1 MNIGTVIKTHRKR
14 CGLTQEEMANRLGVT
29 ASAVNKWE
37 NGVSLPDVTMLA
49 PIARLLK
56 ITVDTLLSFRE
67 TLTEEELQEKME
79 YLWGL
84 LNGGTY
90 AEAFSWAKNTAVEYP
105 NCCNLLLWMAQA
117 LEAYFVVM
125 PDHASPEADV
135 FMEDC
140 YERAVSCEEESIRI
154 GAADA
159 MFHRAVHMED
169 YDRAETYLQYF
180 SVENPERKRKQAL
193 LYGKRGQL
201 EYACRAYEELLFVQ
215 SQNVRMVLQNLYTI
229 AMQQGDAEWARLIVE
244 KYGDAVKLYDAGEYA
259 AQAAVL
265 EYAMDVEDAELTLEA
280 LKGVLDNTD
289 TLDAFTRSPLYRHM
303 IFKTMENEFG
313 EQLRCKL
320 KCEFQKDER
329 LDFLRNDPRLKE
341 VLT

>member
-1 MNIGTVIKTHRKR
+1 MKIGTVIKTHRKR

-37 NGVSLPDVTMLA
+37 NGASLPDVTMLS
-49 PIARLLK
+49 PIARLLG

-84 LNGGTY
+84 LNGGSY
-90 AEAFSWAKNTAVEYP
+90 AEAFSWSKNTAAEYP
-105 NCCNLLLWMAQA
+105 NCCKLLLWMAQA

-125 PDHASPEADV
+125 PDHASAEADA

-159 MFHRAVHMED
+159 LFHRAVRMED

-180 SVENPERKRKQAL
+180 SMENPERKRKQAL
-193 LYGKRGQL
+193 LHGKRGQV
-201 EYACRAYEELLFVQ
+201 EDACRAYEELLFVQ
-215 SQNVRMVLQNLYTI
+215 LQNVRMVLQNLYTL
-229 AMQQGDAEWARLIVE
+229 AMQQGDAEWAQLIVE
-244 KYGDAVKLYDAGEYA
+244 KHGEAVKLYDAGEYA
-259 AQAAVL
+259 AQAAIL
-265 EYAMDVEDAELTLEA
+265 EYAMDMKDTELTLKA
-280 LKGVLDNTD
+280 LKGVLDHAD

-303 IFKTMENEFG
+303 TFKTMENDFG

-320 KCEFQKDER
+320 KCEFQKDTR
-329 LDFLRNDPRLKE
+329 LDFLRDDPRLKE
-341 VLT
+341 ILT

>member
-1 MNIGTVIKTHRKR
+1 MKIGDVIKTNRKR
-14 CGLTQEEMANRLGVT
+14 CGLTQEEMAKRLGGT

-37 NGVSLPDVTMLA
+37 NGATFPDVTMLS
-49 PIARLLK
+49 PIARLLG

-67 TLTEEELQEKME
+67 TLTDEELQEKMQH
-79 YLWGL
+79 LWAL
-84 LNGGTY
+84 LNSGSY

-105 NCCNLLLWMAQA
+105 NCHKLLLWMAQA

-125 PDHASPEADV
+125 PDQASPEADA

-159 MFHRAVHMED
+159 MFHRAVRMED

-180 SVENPERKRKQAL
+180 SLENPERKRKQAL
-193 LYGKRGQL
+193 LYGKRGQV
-201 EYACRAYEELLFVQ
+201 EDACRAYEELLFVQ
-215 SQNVRMVLQNLYTI
+215 SQNVRMVLQNLYTL
-229 AMQQGDAEWARLIVE
+229 AMEHGDAEWARLIVE
-244 KYGDAVKLYDAGEYA
+244 KHRDAVRLYDAGEYA

-265 EYAMDVEDAELTLEA
+265 EYAMDVEDAELTLAA
-280 LKGVLDNTD
+280 LKGVLDHVD

-303 IFKTMENEFG
+303 TFKTMENEFG
-313 EQLRCKL
+313 EQLRRKL

-341 VLT
+341 ILT